1 MAQTTTAKP
10 KTATQKPPA
19 KATQTA
25 MFARSQGRPSGK
37 DFSASQKYQYHKKEA
52 NKAFKNDDIV
62 KSSNHLAAMRRAEK
76 TLQEQA
82 KWARENKK

>member
-1 MAQTTTAKP
+1 MAQATTAKP
-10 KTATQKPPA
+10 TT
-19 KATQTA
+19 KATQTSMA
-25 MFARSQGRPSGK
+25 QVTNRPSGK

-76 TLQEQA
+76 TLQTQA
-82 KWARENKK
+82 EWARKNKK

>member
-1 MAQTTTAKP
+1 MATNTKP
-10 KTATQKPPA
+10 KTPT
-19 KATQTA
+19 KATQTT
-25 MFARSQGRPSGK
+25 MPLARTSGRPSGK
-37 DFSASQKYQYHKKEA
+37 DFSASEKYQYHKKEA
-52 NKAFKNDDIV
+52 NKAFKADDIV